1 MQLHNRFVQLKK
13 RTCTS
18 PGSMQLSES
27 NVLSAPLTYNSI
39 HRPGANDRISTL
51 AEAQKSPD
59 SKPEQD
65 PEVSALLHFILP
77 AFSFFLWTFPI
88 WAPKYWG
95 KKILK
100 MQVLWSSLLRG
111 LGSTT
116 FLCIN
121 FVFSGL
127 EKAALLVQPQESS

>member
-59 SKPEQD
+59 SNQNRIQRFQLFSTSFSLPSLSSFELSQFG
-65 PEVSALLHFILP
+65 LLNI
-77 AFSFFLWTFPI
+77 
-88 WAPKYWG
+88 G
-95 KKILK
+95 GKILK

-111 LGSTT
+111 LGFTT

-127 EKAALLVQPQESS
+127 EKAALLVQHQGSS